1 MPAEFTYD
9 VVSELLVDNSVL
21 NVISGFTEILDP
33 GGMTVGGA
41 SVSPVCAVLFEIE
54 LEITRCPPHP
64 IRKVNRK
71 IQKKRL

>member
-9 VVSELLVDNSVL
+9 ALPELLVDNSVL

-41 SVSPVCAVLFEIE
+41 SVYPVCAELFEVLLLE
-54 LEITRCPPHP
+54 LESLLDELPAP
-64 IRKVNRK
+64 N
-71 IQKKRL
+71 